1 MVDIGKYIV
10 YILYIHIAHLN
21 VKGLFLPTEPISE
34 LMNWGPTFFF
44 LHQPSQLN
52 TTWESF
58 KQSDIPTLNECQTL
72 RKCQHSRNALDAL
85 DNFLPSLG
93 TTNVW
98 RRSLPGFSAEWPE
111 VKHV

>member
-44 LHQPSQLN
+44 
-52 TTWESF
+52 
-58 KQSDIPTLNECQTL
+58 
-72 RKCQHSRNALDAL
+72 A
-85 DNFLPSLG
+85 
-93 TTNVW
+93 
-98 RRSLPGFSAEWPE
+98 SAFT
-111 VKHV
+111 VKHNLGKFQAVRHTHVK